1 MSGLIVKG
9 LSNEHGGYDKL
20 IDVLNNE
27 ISKLLS
33 EIKLSNEFYKDAL
46 VDRNHLFRECRRLR
60 TENKGLKNKLA
71 RISM

>member
-1 MSGLIVKG
+1 MSGLIVKS

-33 EIKLSNEFYKDAL
+33 EIKLTNELYKHAL

-60 TENKGLKNKLA
+60 TENNGLKNKLA